1 MVLCEKLLSGNFC
14 ILVAE
19 ASARSQSD
27 AHPELCT
34 VAADG
39 MLPGQ
44 QLKARH
50 GTCSLCPRGYRFF
63 GSEIPSVV
71 QALPGSPASSRSP
84 VHTRVIAPHE
94 N

>member
-44 QLKARH
+44 
-50 GTCSLCPRGYRFF
+50 
-63 GSEIPSVV
+63 
-71 QALPGSPASSRSP
+71 
-84 VHTRVIAPHE
+84 
-94 N
+94 

>member
-1 MVLCEKLLSGNFC
+1 MLKYLVLLKGGEKPHWSFHYFQEFMVLCEKLLSGNFC

-44 QLKARH
+44 
-50 GTCSLCPRGYRFF
+50 
-63 GSEIPSVV
+63 
-71 QALPGSPASSRSP
+71 
-84 VHTRVIAPHE
+84 
-94 N
+94 